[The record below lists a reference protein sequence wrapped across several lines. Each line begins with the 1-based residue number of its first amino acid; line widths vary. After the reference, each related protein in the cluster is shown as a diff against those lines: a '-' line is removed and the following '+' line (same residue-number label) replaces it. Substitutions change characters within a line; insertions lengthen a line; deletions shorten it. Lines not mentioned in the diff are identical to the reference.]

1 MKTVNTLLASA
12 VLWISTL
19 IIPSTLCAQENRHF
33 LTLESGALR
42 IDTINTIDS
51 ITIQDGQFLLAF
63 TNGNTHSE
71 SINQLDRMFFGDC
84 QTGLFN
90 ESVTYGTVT
99 DIDGNTYRTVQIGN
113 TTWMA
118 ENLRATHYSNGDA
131 LVNAVSDSDWNST
144 YVGAWCSLV
153 NDVNYD
159 CPYGKLYNSYA
170 AQDDRNVCPSGWHVA
185 SNSDWD
191 DLLLTADPN
200 ASLDY
205 YPQNASDIAGGILK
219 TVGDLFWMAN
229 TTGTNAL
236 GFSAVG
242 AADRAATFGYIDNFQ
257 DISGFWIDN
266 GLVIYLFGYGS
277 HVWKSGASGTYGI
290 SIRCVQD

>member
-1 MKTVNTLLASA
+1 
-12 VLWISTL
+12 
-19 IIPSTLCAQENRHF
+19 
-33 LTLESGALR
+33 
-42 IDTINTIDS
+42 
-51 ITIQDGQFLLAF
+51 
-63 TNGNTHSE
+63 
-71 SINQLDRMFFGDC
+71 
-84 QTGLFN
+84 
-90 ESVTYGTVT
+90 
-99 DIDGNTYRTVQIGN
+99 
-113 TTWMA
+113 
-118 ENLRATHYSNGDA
+118 
-131 LVNAVSDSDWNST
+131 VNAVSDSDWNST
-144 YVGAWCSLV
+144 YVGAWCSLM

-200 ASLDY
+200 ASLGY
-205 YPQNASDIAGGILK
+205 SPQNASEIAGGILK
-219 TVGDLFWMAN
+219 TVGNLFWMAN
-229 TTGTNAL
+229 TTGTNEL

-277 HVWKSGASGTYGI
+277 HVRKAGTSSTYGI